1 MGQILLLNENQLER
15 EITKNI
21 LSEGLES
28 EEIILAP
35 EEETAMRL
43 LREGDVDLL
52 IADVPRFDLHHCDMM
67 AQARQ
72 LSPDT
77 PILVTSVGVRA
88 DIAPH
93 VWRLGLQDYLLK
105 PCRPDWLL
113 AAVRALK
120 RDASIASNDREE
132 QRREKYLKLL
142 AEQMRAF
149 CYKKCIDVA
158 KDYLDSLYKDI
169 HNKSVIR
176 FQVLRFAE
184 GLAQLGDPL
193 GTAVQMKLA
202 GIVDQFKLRFEQQV
216 QKYDTY
222 LVLRKML
229 NVIFSVFDEDGSY
242 QVDSEQRVI
251 NYIDRNIK
259 NGISLDQA
267 AEYANMSSYYFSR
280 VFKKITGVN
289 FITYVTDCKIIVAQ
303 EMLVNTDMP
312 VSSIAYELSYS
323 EANYF
328 SKAFKRKVGMTP
340 MEYRELYC
348 GGKGCLKT

>member
-1 MGQILLLNENQLER
+1 MGQILVLNENQLER
-15 EITKNI
+15 EITKSI

-28 EEIILAP
+28 EEIVLAP
-35 EEETAMRL
+35 EEESAIRI

-52 IADVPRFDLHHCDMM
+52 IADVPRFDLRHCDMM
-67 AQARQ
+67 TQARQ
-72 LSPDT
+72 VSPDT
-77 PILVTSVGVRA
+77 PILVTSVGVRT

-105 PCRPDWLL
+105 PCRPTWLL

-120 RDASIASNDREE
+120 RDAAIASNDREE
-132 QRREKYLKLL
+132 QRREQYLKLL

-149 CYKKCIDVA
+149 CYKKSIDVA
-158 KDYLDSLYKDI
+158 KDYLDSLYQEI

-176 FQVLRFAE
+176 FQTLRFAE

-193 GTAVQMKLA
+193 GPAVQMRLTC
-202 GIVDQFKLRFEQQV
+202 IVEQFKLRFDQQV

-222 LVLRKML
+222 LVIKKMI
-229 NVIFSVFDEDGSY
+229 NIIFAAFDEDSSY
-242 QVDSEQRVI
+242 QVDSEQRVL

-259 NGISLDQA
+259 DGISLDQA

-289 FITYVTDCKIIVAQ
+289 FITYVTDCKIVVAQ
-303 EMLVNTDMP
+303 EMLVNTDLP

-340 MEYRELYC
+340 MEYRELHC
-348 GGKGCLKT
+348 AGKEKV

>member
-1 MGQILLLNENQLER
+1 MDQILVWNDNRLER
-15 EITKNI
+15 EITRSI

-28 EEIILAP
+28 AEIILAP
-35 EEETAMRL
+35 EADIALRL
-43 LREGDVDLL
+43 LREKEMDLL
-52 IADVPRFDLHHCDMM
+52 IADVPKFDLRHCDMM
-67 AQARQ
+67 AQAKQ
-72 LSPDT
+72 VSPDT
-77 PILVTSVGVRA
+77 PVLVTSVGVRA

-105 PCRPDWLL
+105 PCRPAWLL

-120 RDASIASNDREE
+120 RNASVASDDKEE
-132 QRREKYLKLL
+132 QRRRERYLKLL

-149 CYKKCIDVA
+149 CYKKCTDVA

-176 FQVLRFAE
+176 FQALRFAE
-184 GLAQLGDPL
+184 GLVQLGDPL
-193 GTAVQMKLA
+193 GAAVQMRLA
-202 GIVDQFKLRFEQQV
+202 GIMEQFRFRFDQQV

-222 LVLRKML
+222 LVLKKML
-229 NVIFSVFDEDGSY
+229 NVIFAVFDEEGSY
-242 QVDSEQRVI
+242 QIGSEQRVL

-259 NGISLDQA
+259 DGISLDQA

-289 FITYVTDCKIIVAQ
+289 FITYVTDSKIAVAQ
-303 EMLVNTDMP
+303 EMLVDTDLP
-312 VSSIAYELSYS
+312 VLSIAYELSYN

-340 MEYRELYC
+340 TEYREAHC
-348 GGKGCLKT
+348 GGEHCL

>member
-1 MGQILLLNENQLER
+1 MGQILVLNENQLEL
-15 EITKNI
+15 EITRNI

-28 EEIILAP
+28 AEIVLAS
-35 EEETAMRL
+35 EEESAIRL

-52 IADVPRFDLHHCDMM
+52 IADVPRFDLRRCDML

-72 LSPDT
+72 VSPDT

-105 PCRPDWLL
+105 PCRPAWLL

-120 RDASIASNDREE
+120 RDTSLVSDDREQ
-132 QRREKYLKLL
+132 QRRERYLKLL
-142 AEQMRAF
+142 AEQMRVF
-149 CYKKCIDVA
+149 CYKKCTDVA
-158 KDYLDSLYKDI
+158 KDYLDSLHKDI

-184 GLAQLGDPL
+184 GLMQLGDPL

-202 GIVDQFKLRFEQQV
+202 GIMEKFKLRFDQQA
-216 QKYDTY
+216 QKYDAY
-222 LVLRKML
+222 LVLKKML
-229 NVIFSVFDEDGSY
+229 NVIFDVFAEDSSY
-242 QVDSEQRVI
+242 QVGSQQRML

-259 NGISLDQA
+259 DGISLDQA

-280 VFKKITGVN
+280 IFKKITGVN
-289 FITYVTDCKIIVAQ
+289 FITYVTDCKIEVAR
-303 EMLVNTDMP
+303 EMLVDTDMP
-312 VSSIAYELSYS
+312 VISIAYELSYS

-340 MEYRELYC
+340 TEYREIHC
-348 GGKGCLKT
+348 GGKAV

>member
-1 MGQILLLNENQLER
+1 MGQILVLNENQLEL
-15 EITKNI
+15 EITRNI

-28 EEIILAP
+28 AEIVLAS
-35 EEETAMRL
+35 EEESAIRL

-52 IADVPRFDLHHCDMM
+52 IADVPRFDLRRCDML

-72 LSPDT
+72 VSPDT

-105 PCRPDWLL
+105 PCRPAWLL

-120 RDASIASNDREE
+120 RDTSLVSDDREQ
-132 QRREKYLKLL
+132 QRRERYLKLL
-142 AEQMRAF
+142 AEQMRVF
-149 CYKKCIDVA
+149 CYKKCTDVA
-158 KDYLDSLYKDI
+158 KDYLDSLHKDI

-176 FQVLRFAE
+176 FQALRFAE
-184 GLAQLGDPL
+184 GLVQLGDPL
-193 GTAVQMKLA
+193 GAAVQMRLA
-202 GIVDQFKLRFEQQV
+202 GIMEQFRFRFDQQV

-222 LVLRKML
+222 LVLKKML
-229 NVIFSVFDEDGSY
+229 NVIFAVFDEEGSY
-242 QVDSEQRVI
+242 QIGSEQRVL

-259 NGISLDQA
+259 DGISLDQA

-289 FITYVTDCKIIVAQ
+289 FITYVTDSKIAVAQ
-303 EMLVNTDMP
+303 EMLVDTDLP
-312 VSSIAYELSYS
+312 VLSIAYELSYN

-340 MEYRELYC
+340 TEYREAHC
-348 GGKGCLKT
+348 GGEHCL